1 MASPAE
7 GGRRRIF
14 PAGTLLFEE
23 GALGEEA
30 FIVEY
35 GRVRVFKTVKGRE
48 VDIGEVGPG
57 GIFGEMAL
65 IDDQP
70 RMASAVAEEETACVV
85 VGKQRLAE
93 QLALAPRG
101 VRSIMGALLDNI
113 RLMGSELAE
122 ARVLLADPEP

>member
-1 MASPAE
+1 MAIPVEAS
-7 GGRRRIF
+7 RRRVF
-14 PAGTLLFEE
+14 PAGTVLFEE
-23 GALGEEA
+23 GDAGEEA

-35 GRVRVFKTVKGRE
+35 GRVSVFKTVKGLR
-48 VDIGEVGPG
+48 VVLGEVGPG

-70 RMASAVAEEETACVV
+70 RMASAVAYEETACVV
-85 VGKQRLAE
+85 VGKQRLGE

-101 VRSIMGALLDNI
+101 VQVIVAALLGNI

-122 ARVLLADPEP
+122 AHVLLAERPW